1 MPGYATVK
9 VRITR
14 RAGFVAALVLAAS
27 VPLPQTACAAQKPL
41 WEFGLGVGAVAF
53 MDYRGAD
60 TAHAY
65 PLPVPYFVYRGKFL
79 HADRDGLK
87 GKLFENDRVEL
98 NISLNAT
105 APVRENATRR
115 GMPDLRPT
123 VEIGPSLD
131 WGVWRSADERVKIDV
146 RLPVRAA
153 FTIESSPQMIG
164 LFFAPHVNVDVA
176 NVGGKPDWSLGL
188 LAGPLF
194 ADKRYHDYFYTVSPQ
209 FATPDRPGYQAGG
222 GYSGTQ
228 MLASLSKRYPSYWVG
243 AFVRHD
249 MLSGATFRS
258 SPLVKRS
265 GYWSAGV
272 AIVWMIGKSSRLVE
286 ADE

>member
-1 MPGYATVK
+1 VK
-9 VRITR
+9 SNILR
-14 RAGFVAALVLAAS
+14 RLGFVAALAPVAS
-27 VPLPQTACAAQKPL
+27 LLSPQWAWAAQEPL

-65 PLPVPYFVYRGKFL
+65 PLPVPYFIYRGKFL
-79 HADRDGLK
+79 HADREGLK
-87 GKLFENDRVEL
+87 GRLFDHGPVEL

-123 VEIGPSLD
+123 VEIGPSLNCR
-131 WGVWRSADERVKIDV
+131 VWRSADARVKVDV

-176 NVGGKPDWSLGL
+176 NVGGKAGWSLGL
-188 LAGPLF
+188 LAGPLL
-194 ADKRYHDYFYTVSPQ
+194 ADKRYHDYFYTVPPQ
-209 FATPDRPGYQAGG
+209 FATADRPAYQARG
-222 GYSGTQ
+222 GYSGSQ

-243 AFVRHD
+243 AYVRHD
-249 MLSGATFRS
+249 VLAGAMFS
-258 SPLVKRS
+258 ASPLVKRN

-272 AIVWMIGKSSRLVE
+272 AVAWMIGKSSRLVE
-286 ADE
+286 AEE

>member
-1 MPGYATVK
+1 VK
-9 VRITR
+9 SNIMR
-14 RAGFVAALVLAAS
+14 RARFVAALAPVAS
-27 VPLPQTACAAQKPL
+27 LLLPQPARAAQEPL

-65 PLPVPYFVYRGKFL
+65 PLPVPYFIYRGKFL
-79 HADRDGLK
+79 HADREGLK
-87 GKLFENDRVEL
+87 GRLFENDRVEL

-105 APVRENATRR
+105 APVKESATRR

-123 VEIGPSLD
+123 VEIGPSLNCH
-131 WGVWRSADERVKIDV
+131 VWRSADARVKVDV
-146 RLPVRAA
+146 RLPVRTA
-153 FTIESSPQMIG
+153 FTIESSPRMIG

-176 NVGGKPDWSLGL
+176 NVGGKAGWSLGL

-209 FATPDRPGYQAGG
+209 FATADRPAYQARG
-222 GYSGTQ
+222 GYSGSQ

-249 MLSGATFRS
+249 ALSGATFS
-258 SPLVKRS
+258 TSPLVKRN

-272 AIVWMIGKSSRLVE
+272 AIAWMIGKSTRLVE